1 MCIKNR
7 NSGILLWVFQVIS
20 LASVLSQQTVLPT
33 GGNSIGPGGIVHFSV
48 GQVFYTTNSGVN
60 GSVAQG
66 VQQPYEISV
75 KTGID
80 NSKIQL
86 YISAYPNPSTD
97 YLILKI
103 EDLTLDKLK
112 YLLFD
117 INGRLLQSE
126 IISDRITNIKMVN
139 YQPSSYILKISQ
151 DQREIKSFKIIK
163 N

>member
-80 NSKIQL
+80 ISKIQL

-126 IISDRITNIKMVN
+126 IITDRITNIKMVN

>member
-126 IISDRITNIKMVN
+126 IITDRITNIKMVN